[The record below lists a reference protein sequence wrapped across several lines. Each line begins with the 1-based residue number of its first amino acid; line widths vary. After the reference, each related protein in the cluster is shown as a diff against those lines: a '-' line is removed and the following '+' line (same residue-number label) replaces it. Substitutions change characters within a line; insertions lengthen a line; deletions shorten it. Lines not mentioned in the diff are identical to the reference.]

1 VDDSLHTRHLY
12 SEYLTFRGL
21 GVVSAPDG
29 GSALVMARSMQPDAI
44 VMDLAMPG
52 VDGITATRQLKAD
65 PRTRAI
71 PVLILTGFGYRA
83 IEQGAASHVPGPTDL
98 AWTRITQWRTL
109 LAAINMPAYGVLV
122 GGIEASDAAAYAA
135 AYTEAVRT
143 VMFSTGVLTLL
154 AAPIAWIAIGGRDP
168 LDTVWQHQDERGA
181 VPVVVSG

>member
-1 VDDSLHTRHLY
+1 VSATAPICSAPPRRRASRREAQFPRPITYRFDVAPRSDTRTLQRRRTRQLVLIVDDSLHTRHLY

-29 GSALVMARSMQPDAI
+29 GSALVMARSMRPDAI

-83 IEQGAASHVPGPTDL
+83 IEQGALEAGADL
-98 AWTRITQWRTL
+98 FLTKPCLPEDLEQ
-109 LAAINMPAYGVLV
+109 
-122 GGIEASDAAAYAA
+122 E
-135 AYTEAVRT
+135 VRR
-143 VMFSTGVLTLL
+143 L
-154 AAPIAWIAIGGRDP
+154 IAGR
-168 LDTVWQHQDERGA
+168 A
-181 VPVVVSG
+181 